1 MKTIVVS
8 NQKGGV
14 GKSAVATQMAYYMAD
29 KLGLRTLVVDLDN
42 QRNTTKPLSQS
53 GMVKEAAPASHY
65 FLDKGTALPS
75 SNFTLIPG
83 DDGLAAL
90 GKKEAMANTFASNF
104 RSLLARAS
112 ESYDICIID
121 TNPFPDIRLTSAL
134 VSANFVISPIQLN
147 QEAIDGIGKLRTDI
161 RNIKERLNPEL
172 QMIGLVPNLVT
183 PTPFQK
189 SNFAEITK
197 HYGALL
203 IKLKSGGFAHLKERT
218 AVAEAQAAAKPIYSM
233 TKTSAREAWK
243 EWEDLFSHVA
253 AVMGVSKQ

>member
-1 MKTIVVS
+1 MKTIVIS

-14 GKSAVATQMAYYMAD
+14 GKSAVATQMAYYMGD
-29 KLGLRTLVVDLDN
+29 KLGLRTLVIDLDN
-42 QRNTTKPLSQS
+42 QRNTSKPLSQS
-53 GMVKEAAPASHY
+53 GLVNEAAPASQY
-65 FLDKGTALPS
+65 FLDKTTALPVHP
-75 SNFTLIPG
+75 FTLIPG
-83 DDGLAAL
+83 DDGLASL
-90 GKKEAMANTFASNF
+90 GKKEAMVNTFAGNF

-112 ESYDICIID
+112 ESYDVCIID

-134 VSANFVISPIQLN
+134 ISANFVISPIQLN

-161 RNIKERLNPEL
+161 RNIKDRLNPDL

-197 HYGALL
+197 HYGTLL

-218 AVAEAQAAAKPIYSM
+218 AVAEAQAASRPMYTM
-233 TKTSAREAWK
+233 TKTSAREAWR
-243 EWEDLFSHVA
+243 EWEDLFAHVA
-253 AVMGVSKQ
+253 TVMGVTK

>member
-14 GKSAVATQMAYYMAD
+14 GKSAVVTQAAYYMAD
-29 KLGLRTLVVDLDN
+29 KLGLRTLVIDLDN
-42 QRNTTKPLSQS
+42 QRNTSKPLSMS
-53 GMVKEAAPASHY
+53 GMVHEAAPASQY
-65 FLDKGTALPS
+65 FLDKATALPLHP
-75 SNFTLIPG
+75 FTLIPG

-112 ESYDICIID
+112 ESYDVCIID

-134 VSANFVISPIQLN
+134 VSANFVLSPIQLN
-147 QEAIDGIGKLRTDI
+147 QEAIDGIGKLRADI

-189 SNFAEITK
+189 ANFAEIIK
-197 HYGALL
+197 HFGPLL

-218 AVAEAQAAAKPIYSM
+218 AVAEAQAAGKPIYAM
-233 TKTSAREAWK
+233 TKTSAREAWR
-243 EWEDLFSHVA
+243 EWEDLFAHVA
-253 AVMGVSKQ
+253 SVMGVTK